1 MTPTR
6 PVLPLLLTAL
16 AGSALLAGCGGSDG
30 LSKSDYVAK
39 AEALCK
45 KANDDIDALTT
56 PSDLT
61 EIGPFLDKL
70 ITTADQTTDE
80 LVALDPPSD
89 DKADLD
95 GKFLDPLK
103 KQVEQGRTWAAD
115 IKAAATANDQAKIAQ
130 LLGNAPTMAEADLG
144 WMKTYGFKE
153 CVETAE
159 TDQ

>member
-1 MTPTR
+1 MKRTCL
-6 PVLPLLLTAL
+6 VLPLLLL
-16 AGSALLAGCGGSDG
+16 AACGGSDG

-61 EIGPFLDKL
+61 DIAPFLDKL
-70 ITTADQTTDE
+70 IATADQTTDE
-80 LVALDPPSD
+80 LVALDAPKD

-95 GKFLDPLK
+95 KKFLQPLR

-115 IKAAATANDQAKIAQ
+115 IKTAAAAQDQAKIGQ
-130 LLGNAPTMAEADLG
+130 LLGNAPTMEEADLT
-144 WMKTYGFKE
+144 WMKDYGFTE